1 MKRLLALSL
10 CALLL
15 AGVVPVSASAQIDP
29 DAVAAACAPCAAV
42 VDRLN
47 CEEKGRELME
57 LFLPAVVSYLANTLQ
72 SMDGREADA
81 LALRELFAGLTQ
93 EQRDNLAD
101 YVMERY
107 REDFPHR
114 VSHEEL
120 FVYFGTVVYEW
131 YATVGQNLAVLEM
144 ADQIKALSDALDES
158 MEALE
163 REAEAAFAS

>member
-15 AGVVPVSASAQIDP
+15 AGLVPVSASAQIDP
-29 DAVAAACAPCAAV
+29 DAVAAARAPCAAV
-42 VDRLN
+42 VDRLD

-101 YVMERY
+101 YVMQRY

-131 YATVGQNLAVLEM
+131 YATVGRNLAVLET
-144 ADQIKALSDALDES
+144 ADAIKALSDALDES
-158 MEALE
+158 MEALG
-163 REAEAAFAS
+163 RELEAALVS

>member
-42 VDRLN
+42 VDRLD

-131 YATVGQNLAVLEM
+131 YATVGRNLAVLET
-144 ADQIKALSDALDES
+144 ADQIKALSDAVKESIDE
-158 MEALE
+158 LG
-163 REAEAAFAS
+163 RELEAALTS